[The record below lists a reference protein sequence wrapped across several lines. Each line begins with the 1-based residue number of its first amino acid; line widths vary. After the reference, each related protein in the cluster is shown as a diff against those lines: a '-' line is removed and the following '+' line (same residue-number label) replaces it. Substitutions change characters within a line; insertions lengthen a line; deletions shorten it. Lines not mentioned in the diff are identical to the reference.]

1 MPVRTKLTPSFLV
14 STQIRREPMS
24 LVRRMS
30 VTQEPHRLHGAPR
43 ATDTSID
50 ADSCAHQHPYLPSP
64 EGLRSALK
72 KGSFFLLGLLGPT
85 AALAQSTY
93 PTRPIRMIIPFA
105 PGGSIDTVGR
115 VVAQPWGAA
124 LGQQIVIDNRGGV
137 GGALGTEIVARA
149 TPDGYTLIYTNAGPL
164 AIAPHLT
171 PRPNYDVFRDFAP
184 VTQVTAAPFILFSSA
199 TVPVNTLAELIAY
212 AKARPGQLNYASSG
226 MGSGLHLMAELF
238 KSVTGT
244 DFVHVPFKGLGV
256 AGPEIVSGR
265 VHMLINTYAGSVAL
279 HKAGR
284 IKPLLSSGVT
294 RSPQLPEV
302 PTCTEA
308 GLPGFC
314 STSWHAV
321 VAPAGTPPAAI
332 HRLHQTLAATFANA
346 ELRAQ
351 LQSREDSEAVGK
363 SPRETAVFL
372 KNEHAKWGKV
382 IQAAG
387 IQ

>member
-1 MPVRTKLTPSFLV
+1 VNAIFQPK
-14 STQIRREPMS
+14 
-24 LVRRMS
+24 
-30 VTQEPHRLHGAPR
+30 
-43 ATDTSID
+43 
-50 ADSCAHQHPYLPSP
+50 
-64 EGLRSALK
+64 
-72 KGSFFLLGLLGPT
+72 FLLLFCTLLASVAT
-85 AALAQSTY
+85 FAQPAY
-93 PTRPIRMIIPFA
+93 PTRPIRMIIPFPA
-105 PGGSIDTVGR
+105 GGSIDTVGR
-115 VVAQPWGAA
+115 AVAQPWSAA

-137 GGALGTEIVARA
+137 GGALGTEMVARA
-149 TPDGYTLIYTNAGPL
+149 TPDGYTLLYTNAGSL
-164 AIAPHLT
+164 AIAPHMT

-184 VTQVTAAPFILFSSA
+184 VTQVTSAPFILFSSA
-199 TVPVNTLAELIAY
+199 TLPVNTVAELIAY

-226 MGSGLHLMAELF
+226 NGSGLHLMAELF

-265 VHMLINTYAGSVAL
+265 VHMLVNTYAGSVAM

-284 IKPLLSSGVT
+284 IKPLLNSSTT
-294 RSPQLPEV
+294 RSLQLPDV
-302 PTCTEA
+302 PTCMEA
-308 GLPGFC
+308 GLPTFC

-321 VAPAGTPPAAI
+321 VAPAGTPSAAI

-363 SPRETAVFL
+363 SPQETAVFL
-372 KNEHAKWGKV
+372 KNEYAKWGKL

-387 IQ
+387 IK

>member
-1 MPVRTKLTPSFLV
+1 MLM
-14 STQIRREPMS
+14 I
-24 LVRRMS
+24 
-30 VTQEPHRLHGAPR
+30 AN
-43 ATDTSID
+43 A
-50 ADSCAHQHPYLPSP
+50 
-64 EGLRSALK
+64 
-72 KGSFFLLGLLGPT
+72 

-115 VVAQPWGAA
+115 VVSQHWSVA

-137 GGALGTEIVARA
+137 GGALGTEMVARA
-149 TPDGYTLIYTNAGPL
+149 TPDGYTLLYTNAGPL
-164 AIAPHLT
+164 SIAPHMS

-184 VTQVTAAPFILFSSA
+184 VTLVTSAPFILFSSA
-199 TVPVNTLAELIAY
+199 TVPVNTISELIAY

-265 VHMLINTYAGSVAL
+265 VHMLVNTYAGSVAL

-284 IKPLLSSGVT
+284 IRPLLNSGTT
-294 RSPQLPEV
+294 RSPQLPDV
-302 PTCTEA
+302 PTCMDA
-308 GLPGFC
+308 NLPGFC

-321 VAPAGTPPAAI
+321 VAPAGTPPIAI
-332 HRLHQTLAATFANA
+332 RKLHGTLAATFANA

-351 LQSREDSEAVGK
+351 LQSREDSEAIGK
-363 SPRETAVFL
+363 SPHETAVFL
-372 KNEHAKWGKV
+372 KNEHAKWGKL

-387 IQ
+387 IK

>member
-1 MPVRTKLTPSFLV
+1 MCKSFRWR
-14 STQIRREPMS
+14 STDFRHRSQRANLS
-24 LVRRMS
+24 LM
-30 VTQEPHRLHGAPR
+30 
-43 ATDTSID
+43 
-50 ADSCAHQHPYLPSP
+50 
-64 EGLRSALK
+64 
-72 KGSFFLLGLLGPT
+72 GLLFAST
-85 AALAQSTY
+85 AALAQSAY
-93 PTRPIRMIIPFA
+93 PVRPIRMIIPFA

-115 VVAQPWGAA
+115 VVSQQWGAA

-137 GGALGTEIVARA
+137 GGALGTEMVARA
-149 TPDGYTLIYTNAGPL
+149 TPDGYTLLYTNAGSL
-164 AIAPHLT
+164 AIAPHMS

-199 TVPVNTLAELIAY
+199 TVPVNTVAELIAY

-256 AGPEIVSGR
+256 AGPEIISGR
-265 VHMLINTYAGSVAL
+265 VHMLINTYAGSVGL

-284 IKPLLSSGVT
+284 IRPLLNSGPA
-294 RSPQLPEV
+294 RSPQLPDV
-302 PTCTEA
+302 PTCMEA

-332 HRLHQTLAATFANA
+332 RRLHETLAATFANA
-346 ELRAQ
+346 ELRVQ
-351 LQSREDSEAVGK
+351 LQSREDSEAIGK
-363 SPRETAVFL
+363 SPQELAVFL
-372 KNEHAKWGKV
+372 KSEHAKWGKL

-387 IQ
+387 IK